1 MEHGVDTNLCCN
13 YNVSMKATLVR
24 IGNSRGIRL
33 PKPVIEQCGFE
44 NEVDMEVH
52 RHELVIRSSSRPRE
66 GWADA
71 FARMNKCGDDELL
84 DRVAETGSGWDD
96 EEWEW

>member
-1 MEHGVDTNLCCN
+1 
-13 YNVSMKATLVR
+13 MKATLIR

-33 PKPVIEQCGFE
+33 PKPVIEQCGFDQ
-44 NEVDMEVH
+44 EVEMLVQH
-52 RHELVIRSSSRPRE
+52 HELVIRSFKQPRK

-71 FARMNKCGDDELL
+71 FREMHECGEDELL
-84 DRVAETGSGWDD
+84 DHVAETGTSWDE